1 MNPIIELSLEMA
13 PVVVGSLAAIM
24 TKNAAVGLFK
34 YLFYGTSDENEAENK
49 ENNEDAKDKDAK
61 DKDAK
66 DKDAK
71 DKDAEDED
79 DEDEDGFFNAEDGP
93 SAPPGPPG
101 GFISSGIPVAHEVFE
116 QPAVLVSSNEVP
128 IQAVVHEVFEQPAVL
143 VSNEVP
149 IQEVAAHE
157 KGDHPA
163 LEPLEFFN
171 EEIKIPGVNLNDFT
185 KVKFDDSDQRSF
197 IHAFYYLLNRG
208 NKAPDNK
215 TLDDFITKYL
225 VKPLTQDMKPDN
237 PLKVR
242 FVMYQSGMYDD
253 TKDTTGIFKQ
263 YNTVFDAM
271 KTVATNTQKLDI
283 FQMLDIISACDN
295 LKLTFQN
302 LDTLKSNIKQVFTK
316 FQSFARMNENE
327 QTTIYNKEFPR
338 LQQPGKDDFKLLLKV
353 ASTKPQELFSVLERC
368 LEFVSHSL
376 SVQPAYIELN
386 TKYDNFIN
394 SLITAPDEHAKFSR
408 RNGVGDILAAVLSD
422 NGVKCIT
429 FYNSH
434 GTPHTYR
441 CDNKDV
447 YSGGVIIYKYFGGH
461 CLLLIPKKSSSTA
474 GVTTTA
480 NTNLPQTPVKVDCN
494 EYDKLFE
501 ANNSTM
507 GGSTR
512 KRCRRRSRRRVT
524 RKRRR
529 SHRTPL
535 KKKSRKNPK
544 KKYKNLKQ

>member
-1 MNPIIELSLEMA
+1 MASFIETSLAAVA
-13 PVVVGSLAAIM
+13 PVVVGSLITIM
-24 TKNAAVGLFK
+24 SKNAAVGLFK
-34 YLFYGTSDENEAENK
+34 YLFYGTSDENEAEDK
-49 ENNEDAKDKDAK
+49 ETNEDAEDE
-61 DKDAK
+61 
-66 DKDAK
+66 
-71 DKDAEDED
+71 DAEDED
-79 DEDEDGFFNAEDGP
+79 DEDAEEGSSAPPYSVAVVPEKGEEP
-93 SAPPGPPG
+93 SAPPY
-101 GFISSGIPVAHEVFE
+101 S
-116 QPAVLVSSNEVP
+116 VP
-128 IQAVVHEVFEQPAVL
+128 IQAVAVHEE
-143 VSNEVP
+143 
-149 IQEVAAHE
+149 
-157 KGDHPA
+157 GDHPA
-163 LEPLEFFN
+163 LEPSAPPYSVAVVPEKGEEPSAPPYSVPIQAVAVYEEGDHPALEPSSKFFN
-171 EEIKIPGVNLNDFT
+171 EEINIPGVNLNDFT

-197 IHAFYYLLNRG
+197 IHAFYYLLNLG
-208 NKAPDNK
+208 NKAPDKK

-225 VKPLTQDMKPDN
+225 VKPLTKDMKPDN

-253 TKDTTGIFKQ
+253 IKDTTGIFKQ

-327 QTTIYNKEFPR
+327 QTTIYNREFPR
-338 LQQPGKDDFKLLLKV
+338 LLQPGKDDFKLLLKV

-376 SVQPAYIELN
+376 SVQAAYKELN
-386 TKYDNFIN
+386 TKYDNFIK

-447 YSGGVIIYKYFGGH
+447 YSGGVIMYKYFGGH
-461 CLLLIPKKSSSTA
+461 CLLLIPKNYKSSSIA

-480 NTNLPQTPVKVDCN
+480 KPVNVDCN

-524 RKRRR
+524 KKRRR